1 LPDLYFVNL
10 PRFEGHFK
18 KDTLV
23 MKGVSNEKAEAVYP
37 EGAEGV
43 RQNMYSMSG

>member
-1 LPDLYFVNL
+1 VNL
-10 PRFEGHFK
+10 PRFGGHFT

-37 EGAEGV
+37 GV
-43 RQNMYSMSG
+43 YTGGSWAV